1 MLQTIPPKPLNSS
14 FYPKLLSNSKTRNE
28 LSHIASMHKC
38 TKVEAE
44 KVVDTFTASL
54 IDAVGSGN
62 EISLIGF
69 GNFSV
74 SEVAARTGINPKTK
88 EPLQIP
94 AYKQV
99 KFKVGQKLKDACN
112 PK

>member
-1 MLQTIPPKPLNSS
+1 MNKVEFVKHVAQQ
-14 FYPKLLSNSKTRNE
+14 
-28 LSHIASMHKC
+28 HQC
-38 TKVEAE
+38 TQIEAE
-44 KVVDTFTASL
+44 KTIDMFTSSV
-54 IDAVGSGN
+54 IDAMGKGN

-74 SEVAARTGINPKTK
+74 SKVAGRTGRNPKTQ

-94 AYKQV
+94 SYNQV
-99 KFKVGQKLKDACN
+99 KFNVGQKLKDACN